1 MRLGYPLRMLM
12 VTRTAGAALV
22 LIALWVVSPV
32 ATQQRSAYDYWRV
45 QRQIIERGQQAIFM
59 CNGLF
64 TSNRTIE
71 QIFAQELKFLKEPVG
86 SPTGGITSS
95 TARGAP
101 WQSGRTMEFR

>member
-1 MRLGYPLRMLM
+1 MVM

-22 LIALWVVSPV
+22 LIALWFVSPV

-45 QRQIIERGQQAIFM
+45 QRQMIERGQQAIFM

-71 QIFAQELKFLKEPVG
+71 QIFAQELKFLTRADRLAHRRRLRRRP
-86 SPTGGITSS
+86 
-95 TARGAP
+95 RAP
-101 WQSGRTMEFR
+101 RRRDR